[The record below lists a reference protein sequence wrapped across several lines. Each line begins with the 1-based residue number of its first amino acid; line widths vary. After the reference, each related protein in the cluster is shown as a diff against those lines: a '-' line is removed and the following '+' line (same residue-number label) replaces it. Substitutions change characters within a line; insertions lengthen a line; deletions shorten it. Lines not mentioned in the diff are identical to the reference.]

1 MTVDQ
6 LQALNAGLQC
16 AGLQIGQ
23 VLCVSSSKKRSVAEK
38 RDAALPG
45 LFWRREG
52 EAIGGRGAGERGR
65 GGRRWDNRG
74 QVRRRVERLG

>member
-38 RDAALPG
+38 RDTALPG
-45 LFWRREG
+45 LFWRRGGEEG
-52 EAIGGRGAGERGR
+52 GGGIIG
-65 GGRRWDNRG
+65 D
-74 QVRRRVERLG
+74 